1 LLQLLKNVLFKC
13 LDYKAPNED
22 FTSNLKIGQR
32 MNLIGRFK
40 KIIAERQIIKSMTR
54 KNLKEKYV
62 GSSIGIFWA
71 IINPLLIM
79 FVIVFVF
86 NSIMKTEIRN
96 TPLFILSA
104 LLPWFFFTNSLSE
117 ATTSMSSNS
126 GVLSQ
131 FIMVREAVPLSTTFA
146 NLINF
151 LFGFIVILPFF
162 IIFNA
167 TIVKY
172 FPLLLILII
181 LHFIFTLGI
190 CLLFSII
197 NVYFR
202 DLSQL
207 LNIGLMFLFWVTP
220 VFYSLEMVPEAYRNV
235 VIVLNPATC
244 YAVLYRSLL
253 YYGTSGEVYAW
264 FLAVIFASLSI
275 ISGYFLFT
283 KKESEILKY
292 L

>member
-1 LLQLLKNVLFKC
+1 MG
-13 LDYKAPNED
+13 
-22 FTSNLKIGQR
+22 FTDKV
-32 MNLIGRFK
+32 K
-40 KIIAERQIIKSMTR
+40 KIIAERQIVKSMTI

-62 GSSIGIFWA
+62 GSSLGILWA

-79 FVIVFVF
+79 FVIAFVF
-86 NSIMKTEIRN
+86 NNIMKTGIKN

-104 LLPWFFFTNSLSE
+104 LLPWFFFTNSVSE
-117 ATTSMSSNS
+117 ATTSMKSSV

-131 FIMVREAVPLSTTFA
+131 FIMSRETVPLSIAFA
-146 NLINF
+146 NFINF

-162 IIFNA
+162 IMFNVS
-167 TIVKY
+167 IIKY
-172 FPLLLILII
+172 LPLVLILMA

-190 CLLFSII
+190 CLLFSIT

-202 DLSQL
+202 DLSQI

-220 VFYSLEMVPEAYRNV
+220 VFYSMEMIPEVYRN
-235 VIVLNPATC
+235 IIIIANPMTC

-253 YYGTSGEVYAW
+253 YYGTSGEAYIW
-264 FLAVIFASLSI
+264 LLAAMFALISV
-275 ISGYFLFT
+275 ISGYILFA
-283 KKESEILKY
+283 KKETEILKY